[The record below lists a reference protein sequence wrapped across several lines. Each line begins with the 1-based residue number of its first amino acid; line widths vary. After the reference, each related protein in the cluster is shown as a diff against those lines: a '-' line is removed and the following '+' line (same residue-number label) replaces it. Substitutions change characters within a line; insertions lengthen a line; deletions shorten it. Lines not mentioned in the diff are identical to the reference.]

1 MTLLT
6 FWTLRSTWSHLPH
19 GGWHSLNSSSPFSL
33 IPTSLSS
40 SDILFSLTQQR
51 SAKRTTAVIGQG
63 HRPAAD
69 DSKFTILMLPPDSL
83 QPGTEESVPSATA
96 KRSTSFEATLRR
108 RRMRVGTDTMTHG
121 RAHVCG
127 AQCVFTGKHILHLVV
142 PRPAAI
148 CRAYRA
154 NTRRDVR
161 GQVDD
166 ACPARVTTGC
176 GRDYCIERLTERPQ
190 SEWRFKFIRPNR
202 LTQFTL
208 AVTR

>member
-1 MTLLT
+1 M
-6 FWTLRSTWSHLPH
+6 
-19 GGWHSLNSSSPFSL
+19 

-83 QPGTEESVPSATA
+83 QPGTEESVPATA
-96 KRSTSFEATLRR
+96 KRSTSFEATLCR

-154 NTRRDVR
+154 NTPRDVR

-190 SEWRFKFIRPNR
+190 SE
-202 LTQFTL
+202 
-208 AVTR
+208 